1 LVNHPI
7 RLRYGQVPSHNQLLQ
22 RGGGGLRSFPSLF
35 FLIGCSQDVQL
46 TSVPVYILTHEGIAL
61 KALCKKQEFSEYL
74 EEIQI
79 ILSDKSTSND
89 HKIKF
94 FTWMLYEL
102 EARGKFVVDPIEDR
116 FIERFSKQPT
126 VTEFISKI
134 EEEN

>member
-1 LVNHPI
+1 MQKDDMLNHA
-7 RLRYGQVPSHNQLLQ
+7 LS
-22 RGGGGLRSFPSLF
+22 
-35 FLIGCSQDVQL
+35 
-46 TSVPVYILTHEGIAL
+46 IAL
-61 KALCKKQEFSEYL
+61 KALCTKQEFSEYL
-74 EEIQI
+74 EEIQL